1 MSHWELIQR
10 ANSGWNI
17 VLSFLLSG
25 WWIHLHG
32 YPSYWFVALDWCTGI
47 NIFFLYRAMLQGS
60 LQLSSGSWCRVGLIR
75 DIRRALTKLSEKQ
88 QEVEVEVRRRWGLYN
103 QAVTLLHW
111 ASVHRLKK
119 KRPISRFLLISK
131 HTRSNSWDITPY
143 YRIIIRVHTW
153 WSSREKRRKKKQ
165 TDTNAIPS
173 YRERQRIHNSCSSGR
188 PLDNFHGTHDQDKSR
203 REDPGRC

>member
-119 KRPISRFLLISK
+119 KKKAHFSFLVNIKAYEIQLLGYYSILSDNNTCTHMMIIQREAK
-131 HTRSNSWDITPY
+131 EEKTNRYQRHT
-143 YRIIIRVHTW
+143 IIPWKT
-153 WSSREKRRKKKQ
+153 KN
-165 TDTNAIPS
+165 T
-173 YRERQRIHNSCSSGR
+173 
-188 PLDNFHGTHDQDKSR
+188 
-203 REDPGRC
+203 